1 MLNEETHN
9 KLTSMKL
16 YGLAAAFQ
24 GYLEQA
30 RGADELSFDERFG
43 IFVDRE
49 WTDRQDRRLTNR
61 LKGAKL
67 REPACLEDVDYRHPR
82 GLDRSVMQRLTT
94 CQWVKNHE
102 AVLLTGATGLGK
114 TWLACALA
122 HQACREG
129 YTALYVRV
137 PRLLHNLTLAR
148 ADGSYVRELA
158 RMARTD
164 LLILDDWGLAPM
176 GEQERHDMLEVIE
189 DRNGLK
195 ATIVTSQVPV
205 ANWHDTIGDPTI
217 ADAILDRLVNRA
229 HRIELNGP
237 SLRKKRG
244 NDDE

>member
-1 MLNEETHN
+1 M
-9 KLTSMKL
+9 
-16 YGLAAAFQ
+16 
-24 GYLEQA
+24 
-30 RGADELSFDERFG
+30 
-43 IFVDRE
+43 DRE
-49 WTDRQDRRLTNR
+49 WTKRQDRRLTNR
-61 LKGAKL
+61 LKGARL
-67 REPACLEDVDYRHPR
+67 REPACLEDVNYRHPR

-102 AVLLTGATGLGK
+102 AVLITGATGLGK

-137 PRLLHNLTLAR
+137 PRLLHSLTLAR

-229 HRIELNGP
+229 HRIELKGP
-237 SLRKKRG
+237 SLRRKKDG
-244 NDDE
+244 TDE

>member
-1 MLNEETHN
+1 M
-9 KLTSMKL
+9 
-16 YGLAAAFQ
+16 
-24 GYLEQA
+24 
-30 RGADELSFDERFG
+30 
-43 IFVDRE
+43 
-49 WTDRQDRRLTNR
+49 
-61 LKGAKL
+61 
-67 REPACLEDVDYRHPR
+67 
-82 GLDRSVMQRLTT
+82 
-94 CQWVKNHE
+94 
-102 AVLLTGATGLGK
+102 
-114 TWLACALA
+114 LACALA

-137 PRLLHNLTLAR
+137 PRLLHSLTLAR
-148 ADGSYVRELA
+148 ADGSYVRELG

-189 DRNGLK
+189 DRNDLK

-229 HRIELNGP
+229 HRIELKGP